1 MKHVKRL
8 QSLVLAIAASASL
21 PLVAQTALESDAQ
34 QRGYSVGANIGVN
47 LEAQGLSEE
56 IDVEALI
63 SGVRDGLAG
72 TLQMTEDQ
80 IIAVLQGLQTA
91 LQEKAL
97 AAQEAL
103 AQQGRDF
110 LVQNGTRPEVVT
122 TESGLQYEV
131 ISESDLAGAPSPAA
145 ADSVSVHYH
154 GTLVDGTVFDSS
166 VDRGEPMTFP
176 VNGVI
181 PGWTE
186 GLQLMNVGDKYR
198 LFVPPELGYGANPV
212 GPIPANSV
220 LVFDVELLDV
230 QVATDAAAE

>member
-1 MKHVKRL
+1 MKYAYRL
-8 QSLVLAIAASASL
+8 KSLALVLVVSSSL
-21 PLVAQTALESDAQ
+21 PVLAQTALDSELQ
-34 QRGYSVGANIGVN
+34 KRGYSVGANIGVN
-47 LEAQGLSEE
+47 LSSQGLVEE
-56 IDVEALI
+56 VDEAALI
-63 SGVRDGLAG
+63 AGVRDGMAG
-72 TLQMTEDQ
+72 TLQLTEEE
-80 IIAVLQGLQTA
+80 IIAVLQGLQSTM
-91 LQEKAL
+91 QEKAM

-110 LVQNGTRPEVVT
+110 LAQNGARPEVMT

-145 ADSVSVHYH
+145 ADTVSVHYH

-230 QVATDAAAE
+230 QVAVGDAAE